1 MPRRFAMRIPLVNRR
16 NNTLTQLKWMW
27 LAHI

>member
-1 MPRRFAMRIPLVNRR
+1 MPRRFAMRIPLVNKH
-16 NNTLTQLKWMW
+16 NNALTQLKWMW